1 MADPAAEPM
10 LEENT
15 VKLEFQSDNS
25 ASIAL
30 QADTYPPRARKH
42 SVSEAVLCRGTK

>member
-30 QADTYPPRARKH
+30 QADTYPRPVRENIL
-42 SVSEAVLCRGTK
+42 SVKRCCAAK